1 MVNYLME
8 EESYMVNLI
17 PVAIAREFWNGGIIF
32 MTISKIFGYAR

>member
-1 MVNYLME
+1 MVNYLIE

-17 PVAIAREFWNGGIIF
+17 PVAIASGFWNGIIF